1 MHYNKLGS
9 SGLKVSALSYG
20 SWVTFG
26 NQLGVKEAKKLI
38 HHAYDKGINFFDNA
52 EVYASG
58 QSETIMGKILKDFP
72 RESLVVSTKL
82 FWGGEG
88 PNDVG
93 LSWKHIVEGTKRS
106 LKRLDL
112 EYVDLMFCHRPD
124 PETPLEETVRA
135 MNHIIDQ
142 GYAFYWGTSEWSAT
156 TIKEAHKIAR
166 RLGLRGPTMEQ
177 PQYNLLVRD
186 RVEREYKSLYEQ
198 FGMGTT
204 IWSPLASGALSG
216 KYLNNSKLDGSH
228 PRHRWVSRYLE
239 SHYQET
245 VRSLQKVAAKI
256 DSTLAQLSI
265 AWCLKNNNVSS
276 VILGA
281 SNEGQLEENLK
292 ALAILRRIDEN
303 IMQEIETCLSP
314 KS

>member
-1 MHYNKLGS
+1 MHYNKLGN

-38 HHAYDKGINFFDNA
+38 HTAYDNGINFFDNA
-52 EVYASG
+52 EVYAGG

-72 RESLVVSTKL
+72 RENLVISTKL
-82 FWGGEG
+82 FWGGDG

-112 EYVDLMFCHRPD
+112 EYVDLLFCHRPD

-135 MNHIIDQ
+135 MNHVIDQ
-142 GYAFYWGTSEWSAT
+142 GLAFYWGTSEWSAS
-156 TIKEAHKIAR
+156 TIKDAHRIAKE
-166 RLGLRGPTMEQ
+166 LGLRGPTMEQ

-186 RVEREYKSLYEQ
+186 RVEVEYKSLYQ
-198 FGMGTT
+198 HYGMGTT
-204 IWSPLASGALSG
+204 IWSPLASGALTG
-216 KYLNNSKLDGSH
+216 KYLNVAKHDTSH
-228 PRHRWVSRYLE
+228 PRHRWVSRYLTPQ
-239 SHYQET
+239 YQDTIRALE
-245 VRSLQKVAAKI
+245 KVARGI
-256 DSTLAQLSI
+256 DSSLSQLSI
-265 AWCLKNNNVSS
+265 AWCLKNQNVSS

-281 SNEGQLEENLK
+281 SSEEQLIENLK
-292 ALAILRRIDEN
+292 ALAVLRRIDEAVLGVIN
-303 IMQEIETCLSP
+303 SITENQG
-314 KS
+314 